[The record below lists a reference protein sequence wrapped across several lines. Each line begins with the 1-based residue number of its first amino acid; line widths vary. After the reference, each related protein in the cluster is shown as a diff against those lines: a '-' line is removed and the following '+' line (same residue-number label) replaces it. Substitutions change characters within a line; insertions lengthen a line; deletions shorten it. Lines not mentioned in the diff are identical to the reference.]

1 MYRISKIT
9 NKSFTIMV
17 ARTLK
22 LNEIVYIVFEDGV
35 QLAKGRIT
43 AVDFKQRDFHFS
55 GDELNIDV
63 EVEITETLSKPTDYR
78 AGEHIHVNN
87 QEIYQIVPDKHF
99 LGEEVCYEIEPDL
112 YNDYYCPVMNSSF
125 DENGF
130 DESRTA
136 NGTRYTKEEMLAM
149 CENFGNGDVDE
160 MASEY
165 ADDYDYD
172 SDTLDAREAV
182 HDAVVYGIQWALE
195 HLKELEA

>member
-1 MYRISKIT
+1 MI
-9 NKSFTIMV
+9 

-22 LNEIVYIVFEDGV
+22 LNEIVYIVFEEGV
-35 QLAKGRIT
+35 QLVKGRIT
-43 AVDFKQRDFHFS
+43 AIDRKQRDFHFS

-63 EVEITETLSKPTDYR
+63 EVEITETLCEPTDV
-78 AGEHIHVNN
+78 AVGEHIHVNN
-87 QEIYQIVPDKHF
+87 QEVYQIVPDKHY
-99 LGEEVCYEIEPDL
+99 LGEEVCYENDPEE
-112 YNDYYCPVMNSSF
+112 YGDYYCPVIGDALNEDDF
-125 DENGF
+125 DENQTG
-130 DESRTA
+130 DDKT
-136 NGTRYTKEEMLAM
+136 YTKEEMLAM

>member
-1 MYRISKIT
+1 
-9 NKSFTIMV
+9 MV

-22 LNEIVYIVFEDGV
+22 LNEIVYIVFEEGV
-35 QLAKGRIT
+35 QLVKGRIT
-43 AVDFKQRDFHFS
+43 AIDFKQRDFHFS

-63 EVEITETLSKPTDYR
+63 EVEITETLCEPTDYR

-87 QEIYQIVPDKHF
+87 QEVYQITPDAHY
-99 LGEEVCYEIEPDL
+99 LGEEVCYECQDDT
-112 YNDYYCPVMNSSF
+112 DYQFYCPVLGENISDESEF
-125 DENGF
+125 DENQTG
-130 DESRTA
+130 DSTK
-136 NGTRYTKEEMLAM
+136 YTKEEMLAM